1 MPLKFGSTT
10 VTNVDYVDMQQVFM
24 IRLDKIIFNGT
35 TVFERQ
41 KVLTTITENV
51 EYAYYYTSSSSG
63 ASFRYPSASL
73 QLSNTPVK
81 VTKIV
86 GNLPGSGSSTISSS
100 GLSGTISAYISTG
113 KSSSYTTV
121 PWSVSGSKLNIT
133 ASGSSIS
140 GSKSTIKISITYQY
154 YA

>member
-10 VTNVDYVDMQQVFM
+10 VANVEYVDMEQVFM
-24 IRLDKIIFNGT
+24 IRLDKIIYNGT

-41 KVLTTITENV
+41 KTLTTITENV

-63 ASFRYPSASL
+63 ASFRYPAASL

-86 GNLPGSGSSTISSS
+86 SNLPGGGSSTISSS
-100 GLSGTISAYISTG
+100 GLSGSMSAYISTG
-113 KSSSYTTV
+113 KSSSYTSV

-133 ASGSSIS
+133 AAGSSSGST
-140 GSKSTIKISITYQY
+140 KSTIKISITYQY